1 MVLLTGLALT
11 LLRLQ
16 MKVGDLVKPRGEFFE
31 WRSHFGIIVEDA
43 GHTMGRDPS
52 FRTYRVQWF
61 DEDHAHKVDWWD
73 DFQLEVVHETK
84 V

>member
-1 MVLLTGLALT
+1 
-11 LLRLQ
+11 

-31 WRSHFGIIVEDA
+31 WRNHFGIIVEDA
-43 GHTMGRDPS
+43 GHTKGRDPN
-52 FRTYRVQWF
+52 FKTYRIQWL
-61 DEDHAHKVDWWD
+61 DEGEPDDWWD